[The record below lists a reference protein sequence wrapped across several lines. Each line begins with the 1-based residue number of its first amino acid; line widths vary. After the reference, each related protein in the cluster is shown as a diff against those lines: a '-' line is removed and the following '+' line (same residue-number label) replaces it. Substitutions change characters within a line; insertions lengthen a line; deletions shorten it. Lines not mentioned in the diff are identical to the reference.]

1 MAHYSL
7 LDENNIVVN
16 VITGLDEDVLIEGLD
31 PETWYGQFHNLKCKR
46 TSYNT
51 SGNVHNLGGT
61 PFRKNYGHVGMVYD
75 ESLDAFIFPRRYLSW
90 TLDQEKGTWIPPIP
104 MPTEGSWIWDE
115 DTLSW
120 IEEPI

>member
-7 LDENNIVVN
+7 LNENNVVVD

-51 SGNVHNLGGT
+51 AANIHRLGGI
-61 PFRKNYGHVGMVYD
+61 PFRKNYGYIGMIYD
-75 ESLDAFIFPRRYLSW
+75 EDLDAFIHPKIHESW
-90 TLDQEKGTWIPPIP
+90 ILDEETGVWNPPIP
-104 MPTEGSWIWDE
+104 RPTEGWWIWDE

-120 IEEPI
+120 IEQTI

>member
-51 SGNVHNLGGT
+51 AANTHRLGGT
-61 PFRKNYGHVGMVYD
+61 PFRKNYGYVGMVYD
-75 ESLDAFIFPRRYLSW
+75 ENLDAFISPRQYLSW
-90 TLDQEKGTWIPPIP
+90 TLDEEKGIWVPPTP
-104 MPTEGSWIWDE
+104 MPTEGFWIWDE

-120 IEEPI
+120 IEESI

>member
-7 LDENNIVVN
+7 LNENNVVVN
-16 VITGLDEDVLIEGLD
+16 VITGLDEDALIEGLD

-51 SGNVHNLGGT
+51 SSNKHNFGGV
-61 PFRKNYGHVGMVYD
+61 PFRKNYGYVGMIYD
-75 ESLDAFIFPRRYLSW
+75 EDLDAFINPKIYASW
-90 TLDQEKGTWIPPIP
+90 ILDEETGIWNPPVP
-104 MPTEGSWIWDE
+104 MPTEGSWMWNE

-120 IEEPI
+120 IEEAI